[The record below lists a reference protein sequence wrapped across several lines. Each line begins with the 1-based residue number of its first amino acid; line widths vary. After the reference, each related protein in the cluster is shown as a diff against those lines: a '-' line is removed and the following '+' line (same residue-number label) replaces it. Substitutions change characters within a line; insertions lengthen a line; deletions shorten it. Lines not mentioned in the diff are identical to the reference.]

1 MSDNSLELQKAIVLA
16 FRADAAIGALAGDRI
31 YDLVPQPVT
40 FPYVSFGP
48 SQGEPYDGVAMDG
61 WECVIE
67 LHTWSRS
74 GANNRVECQSIMAGV
89 EALLHDQSLT
99 LEAANFVNGR
109 MTSSRT
115 FADPDGIT
123 FRGVQR
129 FRFVTGTA

>member
-16 FRADAAIGALAGDRI
+16 FRADATIGGLAGDRI

-48 SQGEPYDGVAMDG
+48 SFSEPYDGAAMDG
-61 WECVIE
+61 WECLIE

-74 GANNRVECQSIMAGV
+74 ESNNRVECQGIMSGV
-89 EALLHDQSLT
+89 EALLHDQGLT
-99 LEAANFVNGR
+99 LDTANFVNGR
-109 MTSSRT
+109 MESSRT
-115 FADPDGIT
+115 FVDPDGIT

-129 FRFVTGTA
+129 FRFVTGT